1 MQLKV
6 RCLFLFFFFFAS
18 FLCYVASLSGKKN
31 TSENKYY
38 FNYLEYFSKRF
49 LIKECF
55 CTSSSLRKFE
65 HNKRYFR

>member
-1 MQLKV
+1 MQLKI
-6 RCLFLFFFFFAS
+6 RCLFLFFFSS
-18 FLCYVASLSGKKN
+18 FLCYVASLSKKKN

-49 LIKECF
+49 LIEECV
-55 CTSSSLRKFE
+55 CTGSSLRKFE